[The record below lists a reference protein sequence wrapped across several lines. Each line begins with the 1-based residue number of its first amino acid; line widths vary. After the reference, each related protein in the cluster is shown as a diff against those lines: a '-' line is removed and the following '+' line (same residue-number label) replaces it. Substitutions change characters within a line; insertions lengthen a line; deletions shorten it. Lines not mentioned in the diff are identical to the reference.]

1 MLKLMLKLVLKLILI
16 ILGGVL
22 IGYTIGSAVN
32 EAMIAIDKTPVKS
45 NSDSPVIIW
54 NDDPESIPMDGELV
68 RLEFTKNDTLYIGSA
83 E

>member
-1 MLKLMLKLVLKLILI
+1 MLKLVLKLILI